1 MSNLGETIRSIS
13 SQTYEASKPSTR
25 IFGTVISVD
34 PLKVQV
40 NEKLVLENN
49 LLILTQT
56 IKNYIDWGILEV
68 GDSVVMTRQP
78 GGQKYILDDMLA
90 CDKDIRTDVFLNHTH
105 KYEDADWPSYPMKT
119 TKTGKWVK

>member
-1 MSNLGETIRSIS
+1 MSNLGEMIRSIS
-13 SQTYEASKPSTR
+13 NQTYEASKPSIR
-25 IFGTVISVD
+25 MFGTVIGVD

-56 IKNYIDWGILEV
+56 VKNYIDWGVLEV
-68 GDSVVMTRQP
+68 GDSVVLTRQN

-90 CDKDIRTDVFLNHTH
+90 SEKNLMDVFLNHTH
-105 KYEDADWPSYPMKT
+105 TYTDVDWPNTHDKT
-119 TKTGKWVK
+119 TDTGEQVK